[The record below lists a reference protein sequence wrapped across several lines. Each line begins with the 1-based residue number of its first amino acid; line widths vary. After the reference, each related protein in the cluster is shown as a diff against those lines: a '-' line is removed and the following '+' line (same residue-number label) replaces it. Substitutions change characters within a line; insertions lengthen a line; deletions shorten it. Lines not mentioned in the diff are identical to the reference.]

1 MLAQTWR
8 LLSWIESEQ
17 NYTMRFA
24 LLACGLYSSPGPDLD
39 AECNGP

>member
-1 MLAQTWR
+1 LAQTWR